1 LSRPPPPPPPP
12 PLLPYTT
19 LFRSLASAIAS
30 SWGVS
35 YGPTDKAVWF
45 RIEDDS
51 GGQSSLESPQVRRGT
66 TRQARPAAWSAL
78 DAALRSRLSLPQ
90 LLERTV
96 EHATTA
102 LGGDAAYI
110 ALATSDE
117 TMWDVR
123 SAVGLTAGGAPWRP
137 LRIRTEEIFPS
148 SAPEPGPVINDDL
161 MIART
166 NRGRLA
172 RA

>member
-1 LSRPPPPPPPP
+1 VMVTDSAPERAVPQAGPLAVDTSPP
-12 PLLPYTT
+12 TSEE
-19 LFRSLASAIAS
+19 RSGGLGLALASAIAS

-35 YGPTDKAVWF
+35 YGPTAKAVWF
-45 RIEDDS
+45 RIEDDP
-51 GGQSSLESPQVRRGT
+51 GGQSSWESPQVRRGT
-66 TRQARPAAWSAL
+66 TRQARPAARSGRPRLL
-78 DAALRSRLSLPQ
+78 D
-90 LLERTV
+90 RTV
-96 EHATTA
+96 EHAAAA
-102 LGGDAAYI
+102 LGGDAADV

-137 LRIRTEEIFPS
+137 LRIRTEEICPS

-166 NRGRLA
+166 
-172 RA
+172 